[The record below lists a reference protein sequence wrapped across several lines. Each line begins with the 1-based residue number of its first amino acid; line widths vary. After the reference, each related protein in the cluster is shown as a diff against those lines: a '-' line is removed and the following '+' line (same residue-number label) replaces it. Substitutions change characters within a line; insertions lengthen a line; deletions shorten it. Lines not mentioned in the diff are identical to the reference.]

1 MKTLKLHISEI
12 KVNPSNPR
20 EIEEHKFDLLVD
32 SILVFPQMLSIR
44 EIVLDEDKISLG
56 GNMRYR
62 SLSEIKGLKIEEI
75 KSRIESTN
83 KAKKINSSKWVNDL
97 VKYWLNWQKKPLV
110 PVKII
115 ERWTEDEKREF
126 VIKDNAS
133 FGKWI
138 HDMLANEWDSAD
150 LLDWG
155 LDVWDYE
162 IKDDEDDEPEEDKP
176 IRYILEV
183 DCKTESERQEVEE
196 LLEARGYKVKKKG
209 GE

>member
-1 MKTLKLHISEI
+1 MKTLNIHLSEI
-12 KVNPSNPR
+12 KTNPDNPR
-20 EIEEHKFDLLVD
+20 EIEEYKFDLLID

-62 SLSEIKGLKIEEI
+62 SLSTIKDMKIEEL

-83 KAKKINSSKWVNDL
+83 KAKKKNSSEWINDL

-110 PVKII
+110 PVKIV
-115 ERWTEDEKREF
+115 EGWTEDEKREF

-176 IRYILEV
+176 IRYLLEV

>member
-1 MKTLKLHISEI
+1 MKTLNIHLSEI
-12 KVNPSNPR
+12 KTNPDNPR
-20 EIEEHKFDLLVD
+20 EIEEHKFDLLID

-44 EIVLDEDKISLG
+44 EIVLDEGKISLG

-62 SLSEIKGLKIEEI
+62 SLSTIKDMKIEEL

-83 KAKKINSSKWVNDL
+83 KAKKKNSSEWINDL

-110 PVKII
+110 PVKIV
-115 ERWTEDEKREF
+115 EGWTEDEKREF

-162 IKDDEDDEPEEDKP
+162 IKDDEDEEPEEDKP
-176 IRYILEV
+176 IRYLLEV
-183 DCKTESERQEVEE
+183 DCKTESERQEVEDL
-196 LLEARGYKVKKKG
+196 LLERGYKVKKKG